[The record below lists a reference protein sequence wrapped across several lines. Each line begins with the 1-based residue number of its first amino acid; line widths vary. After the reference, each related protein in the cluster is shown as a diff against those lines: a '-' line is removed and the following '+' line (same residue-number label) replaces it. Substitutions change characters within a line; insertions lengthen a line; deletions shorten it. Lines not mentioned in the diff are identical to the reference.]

1 MSDQNLNTQVI
12 VAFFETGDAADS
24 AAKTLMS
31 WDKANDDIKLGTM
44 GRLSVSDKG
53 KLESKRYGNSRTGR
67 GLLIGG
73 ALGLVTAG
81 LTGGLSLLAGVAA
94 GGAIGGITGKVTT
107 GSLGL
112 SDNSIEQIKGKLT
125 GNATAVVVLCDDFEV
140 KPTMAELKKAG
151 GDPHSFGV
159 SADLLEN
166 IHQNQVDS
174 AMEET
179 TIHNIDESTG
189 YEQPLHH
196 SKDGE

>member
-1 MSDQNLNTQVI
+1 MSENLNTQVI
-12 VAFFETGDAADS
+12 VAFFESGQAADS
-24 AAKTLMS
+24 AAKALMN
-31 WDKANDDIKLGTM
+31 WDKANDDIKLGSI

-53 KLESKRYGNSRTGR
+53 KLDSRRYGNARTGR

-112 SDNSIEQIKGKLT
+112 SNNSLDEVKGKLT
-125 GNATAVVVLCDDFEV
+125 NDAVAVVVLCDDFEV
-140 KPTMAELKKAG
+140 EPTMAELEKAG
-151 GDPHSFGV
+151 GRAQSFGV

-166 IHQNQVDS
+166 IKQNHVD
-174 AMEET
+174 AVMEAT
-179 TIHNIDESTG
+179 TVHNIDES
-189 YEQPLHH
+189 L
-196 SKDGE
+196 